1 MRFCFRILKFLCV
14 FLKMKTLAIFLFIT
28 LEFFQYALDFRSHII
43 DKNLFT
49 GKMKISFFSNK
60 IFIQN
65 DW

>member
-1 MRFCFRILKFLCV
+1 
-14 FLKMKTLAIFLFIT
+14 MKTLAIFLFIT